1 MAAPLQPY
9 PQGTYLQQG
18 NLQVLLTWPASV
30 GATSYSV
37 QRSTDGVTFSVVS
50 SPTALSYLDTSV
62 SQNTEYWYK
71 VAAVNADGTSAYTIP
86 TTESVVPCVAG
97 TTSLL
102 ELRRL
107 VLQRADRV
115 NTQFVTVP
123 ELNSFINLAC
133 DELYD
138 LVTAA
143 YDDYNLT
150 VNPVYFQTNGNQ
162 SSYVLPDGVT
172 SFTDYQGNTVV
183 PPPIYK
189 LAGIDLGLTT
199 SANSFV
205 SVQRF
210 NFIDRNKYV
219 FPNTTSTIYG
229 VFGMQYRFIGN
240 SIRFIPQPSANQPI
254 GVWYVPRRTQLL
266 RDTDTTDGFNGW
278 NNYVIVRA
286 AKYVLD
292 KEESNT
298 DKLDSE
304 ILYLKG
310 RIEEMTPNRDEGQA
324 DTISDDRNAGGY
336 GPNGGG
342 YGGVGGYGW

>member
-1 MAAPLQPY
+1 MAAPLQPNS
-9 PQGTYLQQG
+9 QSTYLQQA
-18 NLQVLLTWPASV
+18 NLQILLTWPAAA

-37 QRSTDGVTFSVVS
+37 LRSMDGVTFGEVATPAS
-50 SPTALSYLDTSV
+50 LSYLDTDV
-62 SQNTEYWYK
+62 VQNTQYWYK
-71 VAAVNADGTSAYTIP
+71 VASKNADGTSAYTVP
-86 TTESVVPCVAG
+86 GPDSVVPCVSG
-97 TTSLL
+97 TSSLL
-102 ELRRL
+102 DLRRAIL
-107 VLQRADRV
+107 ERADRV

-123 ELNSFINLAC
+123 ELNRFINLAC

-138 LVTAA
+138 LITAA

-150 VNPVYFQTNGNQ
+150 TSPFYFLTNGNQ
-162 SSYVLPDGVT
+162 SSYPLPDGVT
-172 SFTDYQGNTVV
+172 PFQNAAGDTVV

-205 SVQRF
+205 TVTKF
-210 NFIDRNKYV
+210 NFIDRNRYV
-219 FPNTTSTIYG
+219 FPNTASTIYG

-240 SIRFIPQPSANQPI
+240 AIRFIPQPSANQPI
-254 GVWYVPRRTQLL
+254 GVWYVPRRAQLL

-286 AKYVLD
+286 AKYILD

-298 DKLDSE
+298 DKLDAE
-304 ILYLKG
+304 LLYLKG

-324 DTISDDRNAGGY
+324 DTISNDREAGGT

-342 YGGVGGYGW
+342 YGGYGGYGV

>member
-1 MAAPLQPY
+1 M
-9 PQGTYLQQG
+9 
-18 NLQVLLTWPASV
+18 LLSWPPSL
-30 GATSYSV
+30 GATSYVV
-37 QRSTDGVTFSVVS
+37 QRSTDGVTFATVDTVTTLEYVD
-50 SPTALSYLDTSV
+50 TAV
-62 SQNTEYWYK
+62 SQNTVYFYK
-71 VAAVNADGTSAYTIP
+71 VAASNSDGTSAYTTP
-86 TTESVVPCVAG
+86 TPASIVPCVSG
-97 TTSLL
+97 TESLL
-102 ELRRL
+102 GLRRL

-150 VNPVYFQTNGNQ
+150 TSPVFFTTNGTQ
-162 SSYVLPDGVT
+162 STYPLPDGVT
-172 SFTDYQGNTVV
+172 TFQSAADGTDIV

-199 SANSFV
+199 SANSYV
-205 SVQRF
+205 TVKKY
-210 NFIDRNKYV
+210 NFIDRNRYV
-219 FPNTTSTIYG
+219 FPNTSSTIYG

-240 SIRFIPQPSANQPI
+240 SIRFIPQPSAGQPI

-266 RDTDTTDGFNGW
+266 RDSDTTDGFNGW

-298 DKLDSE
+298 DKLDAE
-304 ILYLKG
+304 IAYLKA
-310 RIEEMTPNRDEGQA
+310 RIEAMTPNRDEGQA
-324 DTISDDRNAGGY
+324 DCISDDRNATGY
-336 GPNGGG
+336 GPTGGG
-342 YGGVGGYGW
+342 WSGPGGYGW